1 MADLVKPV
9 GRGATDGPPV
19 GGQQPAWL
27 RELETAL
34 LTHAQVM
41 FYGNVRDTYLVPGP
55 SGWRLPGIRG
65 GVWSCLEQAGYRFLV
80 VADPVDGLQ
89 VLPNTPE
96 AVAAAQDLV
105 GTRVESGQ
113 RTSPERLLQAIRRVA
128 GADVRAAV
136 MIDYAAR
143 LVRNVQQLEPDEHHF
158 FAACEKLAHTTRP
171 LRLEGEPGQRYNP
184 VLWVVNGERDL
195 PAWFTADNPALRRVA
210 LPMPDLGDRRT
221 TAEILAPTLLPADLP
236 GQQRAEYVHRFA
248 AQTQSLTLR
257 SMVEIARLAAAGKE
271 DGDGQ
276 TSEVIEAA
284 ARSYRVGIVENPWS
298 RPVLRGQLIDAH
310 EGLGRRVLGQPEA
323 VARALDIVTRSV
335 MGLSGAQAS
344 ATASRPRGV
353 LFFAGPTGV
362 GKTELAKALTE
373 LVFGDERAYIRFDMS
388 EFAAEHAADRLIG
401 APPGYVGHDAGGE
414 LTNSIRQRPFSLVL
428 FDEIEK
434 AHPRILDKFLQILDE
449 GRLTDGM
456 GSTVYFS
463 EALLVFT
470 SNLGMTA
477 RDANGVPLLTPD
489 TPRDRLVAQVTAEIG
504 RHMSE
509 RLNRPELLNR
519 IGDNIV
525 VFNFI
530 AKEAATDIFDLLVDR
545 ILGLT
550 HRECGTEVRLA
561 ADVRALLLELAT
573 ADTSLGGRGIGSVLE
588 TALVNPLAR
597 ALFAQGD
604 AAPAQQTVVGLLPA
618 PAGWEVVLA

>member
-1 MADLVKPV
+1 MADLDKAAV
-9 GRGATDGPPV
+9 RGEP
-19 GGQQPAWL
+19 PAWL
-27 RELETAL
+27 RELDTAL

-41 FYGNVRDTYLVPGP
+41 FYGNVRDMYLVPGP
-55 SGWRLPGIRG
+55 SGWLLPDIRG
-65 GVWSCLEQAGYRFLV
+65 GIWSCLERAGYRFLV
-80 VADPVDGLQ
+80 VADPVDGVQL
-89 VLPNTPE
+89 LPHAPE
-96 AVAAAQDLV
+96 ITALAQDV
-105 GTRVESGQ
+105 IGTGIGSGG
-113 RTSPERLLQAIRRVA
+113 RLSPERLLQVIRRVA
-128 GADVRAAV
+128 EADVRAGV
-136 MIDYAAR
+136 LVDYAAR
-143 LVRNVQQLEPDEHHF
+143 LIRDPRQLEPEEHHF

-171 LRLEGEPGQRYNP
+171 VRLAGEPGQRYNP
-184 VLWVVNGERDL
+184 VLWVVGGERDL
-195 PAWFTADNPALRRVA
+195 PSWFTADNPALRRVA
-210 LPMPDLGDRRT
+210 LPVPDLTDRRT

-236 GQQRAEYVHRFA
+236 EARREEYVHRFA

-257 SMVEIARLAAAGKE
+257 SMVEIARLAAAGTE
-271 DGDGQ
+271 Q

-298 RPVLRGQLIDAH
+298 RPALRDQLIHAH
-310 EGLGRRVLGQPEA
+310 DGLRRRVLGQPEA

-335 MGLSGAQAS
+335 MGLSGAQSS

-414 LTNSIRQRPFSLVL
+414 LTNAIRQRPFSLVL

-477 RDANGVPLLTPD
+477 RDADGRPLLTPD
-489 TPRDRLVAQVTAEIG
+489 TPREELVAEVTAEIG
-504 RHMSE
+504 RHMAE

-525 VFNFI
+525 VFNFVG
-530 AKEAATDIFDLLVDR
+530 KEAATDIFELLVAR
-545 ILGLT
+545 ILRLVE
-550 HRECGTEVRLA
+550 RECGSRITLA
-561 ADVRALLLELAT
+561 ADVRAQLLELAT

-597 ALFAQGD
+597 ALFAQGE
-604 AAPAQQTVVGLLPA
+604 AAPPHQTLTGLLPA
-618 PAGWEVVLA
+618 PAGWEAVLT